1 MDWITRFSLYSPLC
15 RWLIF
20 ISFHPNPFP
29 KITSTVIL
37 GTWCCPTTLLSRKG
51 ASDREHNRAL
61 SSQPAINPG
70 LLYRASEFTC
80 ANRVENVVNRY
91 FYDPLPIPQQFMDT
105 SLTSCMYIAPY
116 LLTSSHFFRR
126 NQSRDRTETPISSS
140 NCFNKWVKYSVVF
153 GGQI

>member
-1 MDWITRFSLYSPLC
+1 MRWPSKMNSHGLNNALFPLLPSLQMIDLY
-15 RWLIF
+15 F
-20 ISFHPNPFP
+20 ISSKPVPR
-29 KITSTVIL
+29 STPQLYLV
-37 GTWCCPTTLLSRKG
+37 PG
-51 ASDREHNRAL
+51 AVQRPSCHEKESQTENRGL

-140 NCFNKWVKYSVVF
+140 NCFNK
-153 GGQI
+153 